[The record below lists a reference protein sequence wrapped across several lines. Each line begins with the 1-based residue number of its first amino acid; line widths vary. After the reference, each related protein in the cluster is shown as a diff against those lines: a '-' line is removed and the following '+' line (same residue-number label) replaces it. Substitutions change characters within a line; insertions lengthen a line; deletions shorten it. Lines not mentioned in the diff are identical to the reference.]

1 LDSDLG
7 AVDGSDCFDAAVLL
21 VSRRSAMA
29 LPLIGYF
36 CTMVS
41 AFAVLMFVL
50 SGVISPREIRQ
61 PHPIISVAASVA
73 QPVAT
78 EKKSEEAAVAARP
91 SIKTAASRDAINTA
105 LRKKQQLARNAEK
118 RKMLAL
124 RRDDRR
130 DDRGYPTALAFGQE
144 YPNERGSYDRMP
156 PFFSSRF

>member
-1 LDSDLG
+1 LDADSSDVV
-7 AVDGSDCFDAAVLL
+7 AAAWFDAAVLL
-21 VSRRSAMA
+21 VGRSIAMA

-61 PHPIISVAASVA
+61 PHPIVSVAASVA

-78 EKKSEEAAVAARP
+78 AKKSEELAAPARP
-91 SIKTAASRDAINTA
+91 SIKTAASRDAINAA

-118 RKMLAL
+118 RKMFAL
-124 RRDDRR
+124 RR